1 MTTRADQ
8 YMLLI
13 SLWIACMSGLI
24 FQFNGLTVLLASLV
38 LALLIWQKSL
48 SLFLWVG
55 LFSLIVGLYFVS
67 HQVQLQDQVRQS
79 YPSTGTYRGRLIP
92 DELTVDGQQLSGL
105 AHFKNGQTVRFFCQI
120 SSQNQQKNWQTNQ
133 QVLDFEAQGSL
144 LALEAPSNFNQF
156 DGQFYAKT
164 QGITHQLQV
173 KNWHVKP
180 VESANF
186 WDSLIFKLR
195 TWHTSLL
202 NQANQL
208 PRPLSYYTQSLIL
221 GANSQELYAD
231 NPGISTMGLIH
242 LFSVSG
248 FQVNLLTS
256 IVFAITKRLGLLYEL
271 VAGLLM
277 VLLPLYFIF
286 SGSPAILIRAIVA
299 GELGLL
305 VKITPWRINRVKIWS
320 ISLVSSL
327 IIAPQLLLT
336 LGGQLSFALTF
347 GLLLVKQLTTWQR
360 NLWLGLIS
368 FPLIVAHQFTW
379 HILQSLVNLIA
390 IPLFEIVIVP
400 TVLVGYLGQGLP
412 LISGCCNVILRIFAN
427 LIDFSAT
434 LPGNFIIGK
443 FPWVFS
449 IALFLV
455 GWFVYHANRKI
466 SCGAKI
472 IWVSLLLLGYLSV
485 HFPYQGEFTTFD
497 IGQGDSA
504 LIRTPWNQSVTIIDT
519 GGKVEFGNQA
529 PWQLRHYQRS
539 RAEMVIVP
547 YLHSC
552 GIGQIDNLVLTH
564 QDQDHIG
571 DAQVLLQQFKVKN
584 VIIPAGMEKQVAYTK
599 KIKPY
604 LGKSRLILATNQTHV
619 DNLPL
624 QFVHP
629 FQAGRGENEDSLAL
643 YGQLGPN
650 KIFTAGDLDRK
661 GEQAI
666 ANQYPELKVDII
678 KFGHHGSKTATDDQ
692 VIARWQPAVGII
704 SAGRNNRYHHPHL
717 ETLETAQHYHIGL
730 FNTQN
735 NGMVKYVYTKYHSH
749 FEVKLNDEIKSAPR
763 AN

>member
-13 SLWIACMSGLI
+13 SLWIASMSGLI
-24 FQFNGLTVLLASLV
+24 FQFNGVTVLLASLV
-38 LALLIWQKSL
+38 LALLVWQKSL
-48 SLFLWVG
+48 SLILWSLLV
-55 LFSLIVGLYFVS
+55 SLIVGLYFIS
-67 HQVQLQDQVRQS
+67 HQGQLENQARQS
-79 YPSTGTYRGRLIP
+79 YPTTGTYRGRLMP
-92 DELTVDGQQLSGL
+92 DELKVDGQQLSGL
-105 AHFKNGQTVRFFCQI
+105 AHFQNGQTVRFFWQI
-120 SSQNQQKNWQTNQ
+120 SSQKEQKNWQVNH

-156 DGQFYAKT
+156 DGQAYAKT
-164 QGITHQLQV
+164 QGITHQLQI

-180 VESANF
+180 VQRANC
-186 WDSLIFKLR
+186 WDSFSFNLR
-195 TWHTSLL
+195 TWHASLL
-202 NQANQL
+202 NQADQL
-208 PRPLSYYTQSLIL
+208 PRPLSYYTQALIL

-248 FQVNLLTS
+248 FQVNLLTG
-256 IVFAITKRLGLLYEL
+256 IVFAISKRLGLLYEL

-277 VLLPLYFIF
+277 ILLPLYFIF

-305 VKITPWRINRVKIWS
+305 VKITTWRINRVKIWS
-320 ISLVSSL
+320 IGLVSSL
-327 IIAPQLLLT
+327 MIAPQLLLT

-347 GLLLVKQLTTWQR
+347 GLLFVRQLTTWQR

-368 FPLIVAHQFTW
+368 FPLIIGHQFTW

-390 IPLFEIVIVP
+390 IPLFEMVIVP
-400 TVLVGYLGQGLP
+400 TVLVGYLGQGWP
-412 LISGCCNVILRIFAN
+412 LISGFCNDILRIFAN
-427 LIDFSAT
+427 LIDFCAT
-434 LPGNFIIGK
+434 LPGNFVIGK
-443 FPWVFS
+443 FPWLLS
-449 IALFLV
+449 LGLFLV
-455 GWFVYHANRKI
+455 GWFVYHANRKV

-472 IWVSLLLLGYLSV
+472 IWVSLFLLGYLSV

-504 LIRTPWNQSVTIIDT
+504 LIRTPWNQSITMIDT
-519 GGKVEFGNQA
+519 GGKVEFGKQA
-529 PWQLRHYQRS
+529 SWQLRQYQRS

-552 GIGQIDNLVLTH
+552 GISRIDNLVLTH

-571 DAQVLLQQFKVKN
+571 DTQVLLQQFKVKN
-584 VIIPAGMEKQVAYTK
+584 VIIPAGMEKQAAYAK

-604 LGKSRLILATNQTHV
+604 LGKSRLILATNQTQV
-619 DNLPL
+619 ANLPF

-666 ANQYPELKVDII
+666 ANYYPDLKVDIV
-678 KFGHHGSKTATDDQ
+678 KFGHHGSKTARIAKLWLVGSQ
-692 VIARWQPAVGII
+692 QSELFQLVAIIVIII
-704 SAGRNNRYHHPHL
+704 L
-717 ETLETAQHYHIGL
+717 T
-730 FNTQN
+730 
-735 NGMVKYVYTKYHSH
+735 
-749 FEVKLNDEIKSAPR
+749 
-763 AN
+763 